1 MMRKY
6 PKPIEDVMHSLTRL
20 PGVGP
25 KTALRYAFSLLRLS
39 PHERTRFAQALEG
52 LKFIK
57 TCGVCMRLSEEAVCG
72 ICKDERRDKTL
83 LCVVADSR
91 DVSTI
96 EATNVYHGH
105 YFVLGGTLN
114 PIEGHTPDTL
124 NMRALID
131 HIEKS
136 PTITEVILG
145 FSPDVH
151 GETTILYLSRQLR
164 RFERIK
170 TSRLARGLPIG
181 ADIEYAD
188 EVTLGDA
195 LVGRRE
201 T

>member
-1 MMRKY
+1 MRKY
-6 PKPIEDVMHSLTRL
+6 PKPIEDVTHSLTRL

-25 KTALRYAFSLLRLS
+25 KTALRYAFALLRLS

-52 LKFIK
+52 LKNIR
-57 TCGVCMRLSEEAVCG
+57 TCSQCLKLSETSPCA
-72 ICKDERRDKTL
+72 ICSDEKRSKQL

-96 EATNVYHGH
+96 DATNVFNGH

-124 NMRALID
+124 NMVQLMQR
-131 HIEKS
+131 IERE
-136 PTITEVILG
+136 PELTEVILG

-151 GETTILYLSRQLR
+151 GETTIMYLSRQLK
-164 RFERIK
+164 RFDYIK

-195 LVGRRE
+195 LLGRRE